1 MLEKYY
7 RSFLI
12 FALMSVVTFSQ
23 EKNEEDKLL
32 DTLYYFVV
40 HNKDKEFKDL
50 AYKILYNSKSEG
62 TRIKSLTT
70 LSFFHQK
77 KGNFDS
83 VIYYSNKAIEILK
96 NKEDTL
102 SLKRKNREYHTLG
115 VVNKS
120 KGLLENAIKWHIK
133 GINTSE
139 KIKDSLMLLSHK
151 QGLAEVYRKRKE
163 YRKAFTLYE
172 FCLKHA
178 KDPNVIMRSYINIG
192 VLLAEEKKIKESEK
206 YLKKGLAFAKEF
218 QDFIAQ
224 TVILINLAEN
234 NHYESKNFE
243 EAIIYYKGAVEIAKQ
258 HDFKYYLSVAE
269 LGLARVYVIQ
279 NKYKEATRT
288 LKELLKL
295 SKEEDYYKLEKDIYD
310 SYEKLYVKQKNYKEA
325 FTISKKRQHLSDSI
339 QAIQRD
345 KEIKELE
352 VKFNTQQ
359 KQNEIVYLKKQNE
372 YKTKELKTQ
381 EKIKFLQAS
390 FLSVF
395 LLLSIILAVV
405 FYQKW
410 KTQKLHVI
418 KQEELNTEKVLSIL
432 KDQDLKIVKAN
443 LQGQVKERKEVA
455 KELHDNL
462 GNSIASIKLQINA
475 VKKSSMQ
482 LNSVI
487 HQLDNLY
494 DVVRNFSHDILV
506 KRYVKDNYVK
516 QIKDYIEEVGKA
528 SKIKTEVHLYPEEEI
543 DALDIE
549 LQYEFFSIIQELVT
563 NTIKHANASRIS
575 LDINVLEGSVNI
587 IFEDNGDGF
596 EITQKHNGIG
606 LINLEERINDRKGK
620 VSIDSLLG
628 RGTIINIEIPN

>member
-7 RSFLI
+7 RSFL
-12 FALMSVVTFSQ
+12 FFVLMSIVTFGQ
-23 EKNEEDKLL
+23 DKNEEKLL
-32 DTLYYFVV
+32 DTLYYFAVY
-40 HNKDKEFKDL
+40 NKDKEFKDL
-50 AYKILYNSKSEG
+50 AYKVLHNSKSET

-70 LSFFHQK
+70 LSFYHQK
-77 KGNFDS
+77 KGNYDS
-83 VIYYSNKAIEILK
+83 VIYYSNKALEILK

-115 VVNKS
+115 VVNNS
-120 KGLLENAIKWHIK
+120 KGLLENAIEWHIK

-163 YRKAFTLYE
+163 YQKALALYE
-172 FCLKHA
+172 FSLQHA

-192 VLLAEEKKIKESEK
+192 VLLAEEKKIKESEI
-206 YLKKGLAFAKEF
+206 YFKKGLAFAKESK
-218 QDFIAQ
+218 DLIAQ
-224 TVILINLAEN
+224 VVILINLAEN
-234 NHYESKNFE
+234 NHYESKNYK
-243 EAIIYYKGAVEIAKQ
+243 EAIIYYKNAIELTKK

-279 NKYKEATRT
+279 DKYKEASRT
-288 LKELLKL
+288 LKLLLKL
-295 SKEEDYYKLEKDIYD
+295 AKEEHYYKLEKDIYD
-310 SYEKLYVKQKNYKEA
+310 SYEKLYVKQQNYKEA
-325 FTISKKRQHLSDSI
+325 FTVSRKRQYLSDSI

-352 VKFNTQQ
+352 VKFNMQQ
-359 KQNEIVYLKKQNE
+359 KQNEIASLKKENQ
-372 YKTKELKTQ
+372 YKAKELKTQ
-381 EKIKFLQAS
+381 EKLKFLQAS
-390 FLSVF
+390 FLSIF
-395 LLLSIILAVV
+395 LLLSIILAIV

-410 KTQKLHVI
+410 KTQKLHAI

-462 GNSIASIKLQINA
+462 GNSIASIKLQVNA

-482 LNSVI
+482 LESVI

-528 SKIKTEVHLYPEEEI
+528 SRIKTEVHLYPEEEI

-563 NTIKHANASRIS
+563 NTIKHANASFIS
-575 LDINVLEGSVNI
+575 LDINVLEGSINI

-596 EITQKHNGIG
+596 EISQKHKGIG
-606 LINLEERINDRKGK
+606 LTNLEERISFRKGK